1 MKPSRCPAKDKKA
14 RKVKE
19 EWRGESEKSK
29 SRLLCHFEPPPAP
42 QKKNIIQARNFWVD
56 TTGKLFMLPT
66 SWPRWFPWTKNCYR
80 WFPLISG
87 HGTKKLLSMGFEI
100 IGLATS
106 TCNRYHSK
114 VKDNDRKIVKCSEC
128 GLMQLKSKCHSKVT
142 ASILTI
148 TDKETMSLII
158 IDDIIKQLYT

>member
-1 MKPSRCPAKDKKA
+1 MFLYIQRN
-14 RKVKE
+14 
-19 EWRGESEKSK
+19 KS
-29 SRLLCHFEPPPAP
+29 
-42 QKKNIIQARNFWVD
+42 
-56 TTGKLFMLPT
+56 G
-66 SWPRWFPWTKNCYR
+66 FPWTKDCYR

-87 HGTKKLLSMGFEI
+87 HGTKKLLSMAFEI

-114 VKDNDRKIVKCSEC
+114 VKNNDRKIVKCSEC
-128 GLMQLKSKCHSKVT
+128 GLMQLKSKCHSKVM

-158 IDDIIKQLYT
+158 INYWWYNQATVHLEKEQSRYNFNLLKMGCQISMLAYKEMQDAVDGTALNGHQHSMLAGVH

>member
-1 MKPSRCPAKDKKA
+1 MPSKRQKGKKSERRVKGRK
-14 RKVKE
+14 RKVKVKTAVSL
-19 EWRGESEKSK
+19 WT
-29 SRLLCHFEPPPAP
+29 PPPPP

-66 SWPRWFPWTKNCYR
+66 SWPRWFSWPKNCYR

>member
-1 MKPSRCPAKDKKA
+1 MPSKRQKGKKSERRVKGRK
-14 RKVKE
+14 RKVKVKTAVSL
-19 EWRGESEKSK
+19 WTPPRPPKEKHHSGK
-29 SRLLCHFEPPPAP
+29 KFLSGYHRETLHAP
-42 QKKNIIQARNFWVD
+42 HKL
-56 TTGKLFMLPT
+56 TTMV
-66 SWPRWFPWTKNCYR
+66 SMNQ
-80 WFPLISG
+80 
-87 HGTKKLLSMGFEI
+87 KLLQMVSPDLWTWNQKIVIHEI
-100 IGLATS
+100 WNHRATS